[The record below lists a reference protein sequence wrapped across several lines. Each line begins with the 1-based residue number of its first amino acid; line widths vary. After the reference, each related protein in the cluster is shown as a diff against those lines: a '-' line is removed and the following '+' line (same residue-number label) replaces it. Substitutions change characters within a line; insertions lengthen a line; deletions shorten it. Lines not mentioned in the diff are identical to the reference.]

1 MIKGLLVTGAVVLA
15 AFSGNA
21 QKKEGAA
28 AIKQLCGCFGVTFN
42 YAETFT
48 NDTVKK
54 RYAHPMDNFAVTEY
68 AYPIEES
75 QTKVIIQH
83 LLVIP
88 DGKGTVIK
96 HWREDWQYEQ
106 TESWQYADAKEW
118 TRTQL
123 PLSAVKDQWTQS
135 VWEVSD
141 APRYTGTS
149 QWVHANNQLFWLN
162 TTDAPLPRREYTTRK
177 DYNVLNRTNR
187 IIVSPSGYL
196 HEQDNKKIIRSKGIA
211 DSVLAEEKGYNKY
224 VRLPDSECAQAKA
237 FWTKAQAEYWK
248 DVRKVWEQQMS
259 TSHKIILQNKVEGKV
274 LHEELEELAGK
285 QTERADKK
293 LQMAALI
300 SKYMTADSSYTQK

>member
-1 MIKGLLVTGAVVLA
+1 MIKRILVTGAVVFT
-15 AFSGNA
+15 AFSTMA
-21 QKKEGAA
+21 QKKEGAE

-54 RYAHPMDNFAVTEY
+54 RYAHPLDNFAVTEY
-68 AYPIEES
+68 AYPITE
-75 QTKVIIQH
+75 TPAKIVIQH

-106 TESWQYADAKEW
+106 TESWQYTNAKEW
-118 TRTQL
+118 TKKQV
-123 PLSAVKDQWTQS
+123 PLATVKNQWTQS

-149 QWVHANNQLFWLN
+149 RWVESNNQTFWLS

-187 IIVSPSGYL
+187 IAVSPAGYM
-196 HEQDNKKIIRSKGIA
+196 HEQDNKKIIRNAGVA
-211 DSVLAEEKGYNKY
+211 DSILAEEKGYNKY

-237 FWTKAQAEYWK
+237 FWTKMQSEYWK
-248 DVRKVWEQQMS
+248 DVREIWEQKMNAAN
-259 TSHKIILQNKVEGKV
+259 KIVLQTKIEGKV
-274 LHEELEELAGK
+274 LHEELDELAEK
-285 QTERADKK
+285 QLDRAEKK
-293 LQMAALI
+293 KEIAVLI
-300 SKYMTADSSYTQK
+300 SKYMTPDPSLSKK